1 MSEKNS
7 TTFFATIVSQNHDL
21 YTVAKHHALDN
32 DVLLAKISGQLAYN
46 ISTSLA
52 YPVVGDVVAITHS
65 PFDKIAIIHR
75 VCPRKSLLSRVTSG
89 SSHTIQPIA
98 ANIDIVFVTTSL
110 DQNFNLSR
118 IERYLSVAWES
129 GAQPAIILTKADL
142 VVDLETKIADL
153 KQIAKSLPIFVT
165 DSHEFTSLKHF
176 LLAQPQTV
184 VFIGSSGVGK
194 STLINNLLG
203 YEAMQTKQVRMR
215 DHKGKHATTHRQLFR
230 LENGSQIIDTPGMR
244 ELQIDVGNTEETF
257 EDIALSAQSCRYK
270 NCQHHGE
277 PDCAILAAIA
287 SGRLSQKRFDNYQ
300 KILRENKY
308 TQMSASEIAED
319 KFNRYFGSKSEAK
332 RVRNLKKNRQK
343 GYERF

>member
-1 MSEKNS
+1 M
-7 TTFFATIVSQNHDL
+7 
-21 YTVAKHHALDN
+21 
-32 DVLLAKISGQLAYN
+32 
-46 ISTSLA
+46 
-52 YPVVGDVVAITHS
+52 
-65 PFDKIAIIHR
+65 
-75 VCPRKSLLSRVTSG
+75 
-89 SSHTIQPIA
+89 
-98 ANIDIVFVTTSL
+98 FVTTSL

-142 VVDLETKIADL
+142 VVDLEKKMAAL

-165 DSHEFTSLKHF
+165 DSHEFASLKHF

-203 YEAMQTKQVRMR
+203 YEDMQTKQVRMR

-257 EDIALSAQSCRYK
+257 EDIALLAQNCRYK

-277 PDCAILAAIA
+277 PDCAIFSAIA

-332 RVRNLKKNRQK
+332 LVRNLKKNRQK
-343 GYERF
+343 GYEQF

>member
-1 MSEKNS
+1 M
-7 TTFFATIVSQNHDL
+7 II

-52 YPVVGDVVAITHS
+52 YPVVGDIVAITHS

-89 SSHTIQPIA
+89 SSHTVQPIA

-118 IERYLSVAWES
+118 IERYLSVALES

-165 DSHEFTSLKHF
+165 DSHEFAALKHF
-176 LLAQPQTV
+176 YWRNHKLCLSAHLV
-184 VFIGSSGVGK
+184 SEK
-194 STLINNLLG
+194 STLINREIFL
-203 YEAMQTKQVRMR
+203 AIKPCKPSKFACVR
-215 DHKGKHATTHRQLFR
+215 
-230 LENGSQIIDTPGMR
+230 
-244 ELQIDVGNTEETF
+244 
-257 EDIALSAQSCRYK
+257 
-270 NCQHHGE
+270 
-277 PDCAILAAIA
+277 
-287 SGRLSQKRFDNYQ
+287 
-300 KILRENKY
+300 
-308 TQMSASEIAED
+308 
-319 KFNRYFGSKSEAK
+319 
-332 RVRNLKKNRQK
+332 
-343 GYERF
+343 